1 MVETTHDRP
10 MADRA
15 KAIYAE
21 RLRSILER
29 DHLNEF
35 VAIEP
40 DSGDFFVGK
49 TMSEAIDAARVAHP
63 DRITHTIRIG
73 HAAAIEIGR
82 LS

>member
-1 MVETTHDRP
+1 